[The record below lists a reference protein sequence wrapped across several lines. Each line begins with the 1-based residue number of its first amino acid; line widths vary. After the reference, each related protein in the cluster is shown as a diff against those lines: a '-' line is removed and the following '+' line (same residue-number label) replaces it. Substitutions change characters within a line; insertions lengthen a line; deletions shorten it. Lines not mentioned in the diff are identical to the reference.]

1 MAYHIGPY
9 FIKAGLP
16 NLMEDVR
23 IAIYGIDAILGLHRA
38 IYFRKKDIGL
48 ISKR

>member
-1 MAYHIGPY
+1 MVLNIGPY
-9 FIKAGLP
+9 FIYRGLP
-16 NLMEDVR
+16 NWTDVR
-23 IAIYGIDAILGLHRA
+23 IAIYKIGAILGLHRA